1 MRAGLLRHRI
11 TIQSVAEAQNSL
23 GEAIETWSTFAT
35 VAASVDPISSR
46 ERIAAMQLEEPVSYR
61 ARIRYLA
68 GVTAKMRVLFDG
80 VVYKIVGAPLKNAKR
95 TEIELFLEELPNA

>member
-46 ERIAAMQLEEPVSYR
+46 DRIAASQLEEPISYR
-61 ARIRYLA
+61 ARMRYLA
-68 GVTAKMRVLFDG
+68 GVTGKMRVVFDG
-80 VVYKIVGAPLKNAKR
+80 VTYNIVGAPMKNAKR
-95 TEIELFLEELPNA
+95 TEIELLLEELPHA